1 MLYLATMTFNDETFQ
16 SVAASA
22 QAAKAAIQRGW
33 VAYLVSYNRRD
44 PAKYDDAWFD
54 RHFKTLEQLEKTGD
68 IKVVPLVMN
77 DCAVNGA
84 TLLVH

>member
-1 MLYLATMTFNDETFQ
+1 MLYLATMTFNDDTFQ
-16 SVAASA
+16 SIAASA
-22 QAAKAAIQRGW
+22 HAAKSAIQRGW
-33 VAYLVSYNRRD
+33 VAHLVRYARID

-68 IKVVPLVMN
+68 IKVVALVMN
-77 DCAVNGA
+77 DCVVNGA